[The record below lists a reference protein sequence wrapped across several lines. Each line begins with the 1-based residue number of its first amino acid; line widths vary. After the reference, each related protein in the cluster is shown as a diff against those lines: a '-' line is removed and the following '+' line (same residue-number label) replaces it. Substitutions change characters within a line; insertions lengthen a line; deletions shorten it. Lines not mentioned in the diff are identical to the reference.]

1 MTAAASVS
9 LPDPGALEAA
19 LEAGNEEEC
28 QRLMLKVLDHGT
40 GSNNKDKDEALPLSK
55 RIEEAVQWF
64 ESGIG
69 KAVANSSTSTSISL
83 EMMEDALVDC
93 LWLLG
98 STLTSLPWL
107 APSASATTGSPASPK
122 KATTSGAEAFHPSVR
137 ALIVIVRA
145 LLSASFWNSDAN
157 ADGNDDGDGCTAS
170 RLRFVQ
176 KLQENWFP
184 VLLERVDAIKVTTT
198 ATPTTPSDKTKPPIA
213 GTIGNADDLMKRLRQ
228 YNTATNYK
236 QQKYNLLQEE
246 SEGYS
251 KILQYLCGGVS
262 SNGEADD
269 KASNNN
275 NNNHNRAFLWQ
286 LVGTFELDPNR
297 ILDLSL
303 DVLQAKLQAT
313 NAKQTTSDSSI
324 SSVSNSP
331 QPPIITTEIRWL
343 LEVIQ
348 DCSTDKLP
356 ALLRFKLKQGGSS
369 TIFVLETIAVLVRE
383 GLMDLRT
390 FVEDYFE
397 PTLGP
402 NIENAYGVFRKKDR
416 DRVLALSRVS
426 LSGSSNKENPKQIEL
441 ANKLKF
447 AMTKLKLQNSSSS
460 SSSKDAEETGNENDG
475 SNGKILSLLLIL
487 IRWGEWDQVKPLLS
501 SSASSSYS
509 LSSPSLCLWSKLCCL
524 MPETFGSALLD
535 VAEAR
540 IQTASRNTGSMAPKL
555 NHTSSSG
562 EGDSESAI
570 STMMDLIPF
579 VRSISDLFSRLIP
592 SGWIKSRPVL
602 YCNLCRLLRSILTN
616 IMTALKASSIHS
628 VPQEVFSFFDT
639 FLVPSLSL
647 FPSNPAISTELWS
660 VLELLPYDTRYKLYE
675 GWRGSGLEK
684 AGLIGGGTKPLPNVE
699 SEMVAG
705 KATRYSLK
713 RLSKDNIRDMS
724 RQLAKVTHSNPLV
737 VFATILSQIESYDN
751 MVEVMVEAQRFVN
764 PLGLDVLGHC
774 VLARLSGT
782 SGGVNRSRLKGRKQH
797 NTTVLNYHRPIH
809 RLGPRRSYLASNG
822 TH

>member
-28 QRLMLKVLDHGT
+28 QLLMLKVLDHGT
-40 GSNNKDKDEALPLSK
+40 GSNNNSKDKDNDAELTPSK

-69 KAVANSSTSTSISL
+69 KAVANSSTSASISL

-98 STLTSLPWL
+98 STLTSLPWS
-107 APSASATTGSPASPK
+107 APSVPATATTG
-122 KATTSGAEAFHPSVR
+122 GAEAFHPSVR

-145 LLSASFWNSDAN
+145 LLAASFWNNDCS
-157 ADGNDDGDGCTAS
+157 ADDKSNGNSNGGDDGCTAS
-170 RLRFVQ
+170 RPRFVQ

-262 SNGEADD
+262 PNGEDDD
-269 KASNNN
+269 KASNNSN
-275 NNNHNRAFLWQ
+275 NTNNTNHNRSFLWQ

-303 DVLQAKLQAT
+303 DVLQVKLQAT
-313 NAKQTTSDSSI
+313 NAKQTTIDSS
-324 SSVSNSP
+324 SSSSSNTP

-356 ALLRFKLKQGGSS
+356 ALLRFKLQQASGS
-369 TIFVLETIAVLVRE
+369 TTYVLETIAVLVRE

-447 AMTKLKLQNSSSS
+447 AMAKLKLQNSSSS
-460 SSSKDAEETGNENDG
+460 KDAEDTRNENDG
-475 SNGKILSLLLIL
+475 SNGKILSLLMIL
-487 IRWGEWDQVKPLLS
+487 IQWGEWDRVKPLLS

-524 MPETFGSALLD
+524 MPKTFGSALLD

-555 NHTSSSG
+555 NDTSNSG

-570 STMMDLIPF
+570 STMTDLIPF
-579 VRSISDLFSRLIP
+579 VRSISDLFSRLTP
-592 SGWIKSRPVL
+592 SGCIKSRPVL

-616 IMTALKASSIHS
+616 IMSELKASSIHS

-782 SGGVNRSRLKGRKQH
+782 SGGVNRSRLKGRKEH
-797 NTTVLNYHRPIH
+797 NTTVLINQHSIY
-809 RLGPRRSYLASNG
+809 
-822 TH
+822 

>member
-9 LPDPGALEAA
+9 LPDPAALDAA

-28 QRLMLKVLDHGT
+28 QLLMLKVLDHGT
-40 GSNNKDKDEALPLSK
+40 RSFDGGAGENSNDKDDVPLSK
-55 RIEEAVQWF
+55 RIEETVLWF

-69 KAVANSSTSTSISL
+69 KVANSSASTSL

-98 STLTSLPWL
+98 STLTSLPWS
-107 APSASATTGSPASPK
+107 APSAPATGSPASQK
-122 KATTSGAEAFHPSVR
+122 KATSGVEAFHPSVR

-145 LLSASFWNSDAN
+145 LLSASFWNQSTSSESGSDGDSN
-157 ADGNDDGDGCTAS
+157 GDRNGDGCTAS

-251 KILQYLCGGVS
+251 KILQYLCGGS
-262 SNGEADD
+262 SNGEAD
-269 KASNNN
+269 KASNN
-275 NNNHNRAFLWQ
+275 HNRSFLWQ

-297 ILDLSL
+297 VMDLSL
-303 DVLQAKLQAT
+303 DVLQAKLHAD
-313 NAKQTTSDSSI
+313 NAKTPTNDSS
-324 SSVSNSP
+324 SSSCP
-331 QPPIITTEIRWL
+331 QPPIITDEIRWL
-343 LEVIQ
+343 LDVIQ

-356 ALLRFKLKQGGSS
+356 ALLRFKLKQGSNS
-369 TIFVLETIAVLVRE
+369 FLLETIAVLVRE

-426 LSGSSNKENPKQIEL
+426 LSGTSNKENPKQIEL

-447 AMTKLKLQNSSSS
+447 AMGKLKLQNSSSN
-460 SSSKDAEETGNENDG
+460 SSKDAEDTGNENDG

-487 IRWGEWDQVKPLLS
+487 IRWGEWDRVKQLLS

-524 MPETFGSALLD
+524 MPKTFGSALLD
-535 VAEAR
+535 VSEAR
-540 IQTASRNTGSMAPKL
+540 IQTASRNTGSIAPKL
-555 NHTSSSG
+555 NHTSNYG

-570 STMMDLIPF
+570 STMTDLIHL
-579 VRSISDLFSRLIP
+579 VRSISDLLSRLIP
-592 SGWIKSRPVL
+592 SGCIRSRPVL

-616 IMTALKASSIHS
+616 IMTELKASSIDS

-660 VLELLPYDTRYKLYE
+660 VLELLPYDTRYKLYK

-797 NTTVLNYHRPIH
+797 ATILMNHRSINQ
-809 RLGPRRSYLASNG
+809 LGPSQKL
-822 TH
+822 